1 MSLTDGRI
9 RIERVTLSGRDGSSK
24 ERLVVRHPGAV
35 VLLPLLDDGRIV
47 LIRNRRF
54 TIDRVLLEL
63 PAGTLEG
70 DDPAEAARRELTE
83 ETGYQCAHLE
93 SLGSFYA
100 SPGICDEVMHAF
112 VARGLTEGA
121 QALDPTEEIEVVPMT
136 MTEIELA
143 IRTGE
148 LIDGKTLAT
157 LMLWRLARS
166 TTETSGRR

>member
-1 MSLTDGRI
+1 MDATDGRI

-35 VLLPLLDDGRIV
+35 VLLPVLDDGRIV
-47 LIRNRRF
+47 FIRNRRF

-70 DDPAEAARRELTE
+70 EEPAQDAKRELTE
-83 ETGYQCAHLE
+83 ETGYSCTHLE

-112 VARGLTEGA
+112 VARGLTEGE

-136 MTEIELA
+136 VIEIDAA
-143 IRTGE
+143 IRSGV

-166 TTETSGRR
+166 